1 MHLDEDLLR
10 RLTME
15 NDADL
20 ADKIRRAAMAAGA
33 GSAQAQR
40 LTADMDKVRRVLG
53 SLTPQDLQG
62 VVQAVGEENL
72 QEILKD
78 LYPRGEQ
85 GRG

>member
-1 MHLDEDLLR
+1 MQLDENMLR
-10 RLTME
+10 RLAME
-15 NDADL
+15 NDAAL
-20 ADKIRRAAMAAGA
+20 ADKIRRVAVAAGA

-40 LTADMDKVRRVLG
+40 LTADMDKVRRFLG

-78 LYPRGEQ
+78 LRPGGDENRG
-85 GRG
+85 